1 MFSKKFLAN
10 YKELQEKY
18 ADCVTLVRLN
28 DFYFAF
34 YESANKVADT
44 IKQVILFNGVDEDSK
59 SVTAISFPHYELDA
73 YLPKLIRANIRVAIA
88 DFLTAPP
95 A

>member
-1 MFSKKFLAN
+1 MFSKKILEN
-10 YKELQEKY
+10 YKEVKKKQV
-18 ADCVTLVRLN
+18 DCVLLVRLN

-44 IKQVILFNGVDEDSK
+44 IKQVTLFNGVDEDCK
-59 SVTAISFPHYELDA
+59 SVTAISFPHCELDT

-88 DFLTAPP
+88 DSITAL